1 MPKSIEDFVEERKKL
16 SPHQPFFDRHPE
28 WNDYLDQAVQAV
40 KEKDIPILAVAEW
53 LNKEVGVPLSVS
65 ALKKYVTEKVKNT

>member
-1 MPKSIEDFVEERKKL
+1 MTISPEDFYLERKKA

-28 WNDYLDQAVQAV
+28 WNKYLDQAVQAV
-40 KEKDIPILAVAEW
+40 NEKDIPILAVAEW
-53 LNKEVGVPLSVS
+53 LAKEVGVPLSVS

>member
-1 MPKSIEDFVEERKKL
+1 MPKSIEEFVDERKKA
-16 SPHQPFFDRHPE
+16 SPHQPFFDRYPE
-28 WNDYLDQAVQAV
+28 WNKYLDEAV
-40 KEKDIPILAVAEW
+40 KAVNEKDIPILAVAEW